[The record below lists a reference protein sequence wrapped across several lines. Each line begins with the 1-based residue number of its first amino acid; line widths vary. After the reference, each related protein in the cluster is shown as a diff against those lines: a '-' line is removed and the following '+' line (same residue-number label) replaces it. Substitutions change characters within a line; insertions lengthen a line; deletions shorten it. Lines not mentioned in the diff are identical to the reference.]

1 MNKNNNNKDINKA
14 LLIILLGAL
23 AALGPLS
30 IDMYIPGFE
39 QMAKEFGTDVSELAF
54 TITSYFIGI
63 TIGQL
68 AYGPLIDK
76 YGRRKPLLY
85 ALVLYIAASLGCA
98 FSTSLELMTT
108 LRFFQA
114 LGGSAG
120 MVSGLA
126 IISDTYEPDKRA
138 KAFSLIMLVMGVAP
152 ILAPSGGS
160 FLVKHFRWQTV
171 FYFLVVFSVI
181 LVLVVY
187 FFLPET
193 GKYMYSGKLKVK
205 KALKDYMTIT
215 KSKTFLFYALG
226 GSIANSILFA
236 YVASSP
242 FVFMTYYGV
251 SPTVFAVLYGINAGG
266 VLLGNYANSLLTKKY
281 HYINIMNIISVVLAA
296 LAVPFAVLIYFY
308 PTIPFEWVVVGIF
321 LLEFCIG
328 ITYPNAVSA
337 SLAPFKELS
346 GSASALNGSFM
357 MGFSAI
363 VTAVIGVLAASSA
376 FTMVAVMAMLAILTV
391 IFLQIAR
398 RFAPKDEPN

>member
-120 MVSGLA
+120 MVS
-126 IISDTYEPDKRA
+126 
-138 KAFSLIMLVMGVAP
+138 
-152 ILAPSGGS
+152 
-160 FLVKHFRWQTV
+160 
-171 FYFLVVFSVI
+171 
-181 LVLVVY
+181 
-187 FFLPET
+187 
-193 GKYMYSGKLKVK
+193 
-205 KALKDYMTIT
+205 
-215 KSKTFLFYALG
+215 
-226 GSIANSILFA
+226 
-236 YVASSP
+236 
-242 FVFMTYYGV
+242 
-251 SPTVFAVLYGINAGG
+251 
-266 VLLGNYANSLLTKKY
+266 
-281 HYINIMNIISVVLAA
+281 
-296 LAVPFAVLIYFY
+296 
-308 PTIPFEWVVVGIF
+308 
-321 LLEFCIG
+321 
-328 ITYPNAVSA
+328 
-337 SLAPFKELS
+337 
-346 GSASALNGSFM
+346 
-357 MGFSAI
+357 
-363 VTAVIGVLAASSA
+363 
-376 FTMVAVMAMLAILTV
+376 
-391 IFLQIAR
+391 
-398 RFAPKDEPN
+398 